1 MGNKTARVT
10 LLLAA
15 MLALSACQPAATAT
29 PTKPA
34 ATPIPPAAKTTWAGD
49 YATHIQP
56 ALNEHCVS
64 CHGAT
69 RAENGLRLD
78 SYEGVMKGTQFG
90 RIVTPGQPG
99 NSTLV
104 SVLRGTAAPSILPR
118 TPAPS
123 IQMPHQGQRLTSQEV
138 DNIVLWIEAGAP
150 PPK

>member
-1 MGNKTARVT
+1 MAMPISMRVT

-15 MLALSACQPAATAT
+15 ILALSACQPAATAT
-29 PTKPA
+29 PTQAA
-34 ATPIPPAAKTTWAGD
+34 ATPVPPAVQTTWTGN

-56 ALNEHCVS
+56 AFNQYCVG
-64 CHGAT
+64 CHGAS

-99 NSTLV
+99 NSALV
-104 SVLRGTAAPSILPR
+104 SVLRGTVD
-118 TPAPS
+118 PS
-123 IQMPHQGQRLTSQEV
+123 IQMPHGGQRLTNPEV
-138 DNIVLWIEAGAP
+138 ANIVLWIEAGAP